1 MNAGQIVNAI
11 STDAGELVNL
21 RNAIIRSAVG
31 DGASVQALG
40 AAIAGD
46 GASPQLLGQ
55 AIAGDGASVQA
66 LGAAIAGDGASPQ
79 ALGAAIAADAGS
91 VQALGGAIAADGP
104 SVQALGPAIAADAG
118 SVQALGGAIAANGPS
133 VQALGQSI
141 SRNGAIS
148 QGIVQAGVAAAGGLG
163 ALAAHAPIAAVDDFN
178 SFKLVSIQGMKA
190 DGPVAK
196 EITVA
201 DLFRR
206 DPLLRDGG
214 NTRDLG
220 AFLHIFTANDM
231 RQMYMQIGS
240 VDTPHLRYAMSAY
253 IESPAGN
260 PGPLANGVLADGPAK
275 QNAGPLDRANLAKFS
290 SGFTWSKEANPWRTP
305 DNFIDFRRLKLK
317 SGYVATNRNN
327 AVDTTNDVYVYYFNK
342 VGATSMNDAQLE
354 IPFDT
359 SNFML
364 PSKWKVY
371 ARYPDG
377 VLLYKSPQGVM
388 QAEFPLGTFFKSSS
402 ASPVSPFEAAA
413 QAAVQAEIVRINGL
427 ALSVEETQSAIQFA
441 AYLGIMQQ
449 VKNTSRIR
457 GGGYHMTRH
466 RRSRMSAKKN
476 KKMTKSMKGR
486 GRGRARAAS
495 MLKSAK
501 QRYYR
506 TGGGVL
512 GLGSSGPQPLQR
524 NSQLV
529 SQASPV

>member
-1 MNAGQIVNAI
+1 MAMSAADIVTAI
-11 STDAGELVNL
+11 RNDAAEVANLRTVILRSALTDAASVQTLGQ
-21 RNAIIRSAVG
+21 AIAG
-31 DGASVQALG
+31 DAASVQALG
-40 AAIAGD
+40 
-46 GASPQLLGQ
+46 P

-66 LGAAIAGDGASPQ
+66 LGQAIAGD
-79 ALGAAIAADAGS
+79 AA
-91 VQALGGAIAADGP
+91 
-104 SVQALGPAIAADAG
+104 
-118 SVQALGGAIAANGPS
+118 S
-133 VQALGQSI
+133 VQALGQ
-141 SRNGAIS
+141 AIAGDGVSPDAIVQAMSNPTLIALGRAIAGDGGVS

-163 ALAAHAPIAAVDDFN
+163 GLAAHAPIAAIDDFN
-178 SFKLVSIQGMKA
+178 SFKLVSIQSMKA

-206 DPLLRDGG
+206 DPLLRDRG
-214 NTRDLG
+214 NPRDL
-220 AFLHIFTANDM
+220 ATFLHNFTANDM

-240 VDTPHLRYAMSAY
+240 VDTPHLRYAMSVY

-260 PGPLANGVLADGPAK
+260 AGPLANGVKADDA
-275 QNAGPLDRANLAKFS
+275 AIRAADPLDRANLAKFNK
-290 SGFTWSKEANPWRTP
+290 FLTWSKDENPWRTP
-305 DNFIDFRRLKLK
+305 DNFIDFRRLKLNKGYEVK
-317 SGYVATNRNN
+317 SRNN

-342 VGATSMNDAQLE
+342 VGATSMDDAVLE
-354 IPFDT
+354 IPYDT

-364 PSKWKVY
+364 PSGWKVY

-388 QAEFPLGTFFKSSS
+388 QAEFPLGTFFKSSGTN
-402 ASPVSPFEAAA
+402 PISPFETAA
-413 QAAVQAEIVRINGL
+413 QRAVVNEIARIQGFGL
-427 ALSVEETQSAIQFA
+427 SPEETQSAIQFA
-441 AYLGIMQQ
+441 AYLGIMNQ
-449 VKNTSRIR
+449 VKNVSRIR

-466 RRSRMSAKKN
+466 RRSRVSAKKN
-476 KKMTKSMKGR
+476 KKMTRSMKGR

-512 GLGSSGPQPLQR
+512 GLGSSGPQPLQC
-524 NSQLV
+524 NSPLV